1 MARYSVVLNRE
12 DDAWVAI
19 VPALEG
25 VATQGDSV
33 EHALEMA
40 HDLIKLV
47 IRGYER
53 NGEPVPVEVEPVQ
66 LHTLDVDACERS
78 DAQVG
83 IN

>member
-1 MARYSVVLNRE
+1 MARYSVMLNKE
-12 DDAWVAI
+12 DDAWVAT

-25 VATQGDSV
+25 AATQGDSV

-40 HDLIKLV
+40 RDLIELV

-66 LHTLDVDACERS
+66 LHTLDLNARERS